1 MAVINAARKITPG
14 GANFAAVTSYRS
26 PAAQSLVKNVFR
38 FGSLPRIDI
47 STRIRREVR
56 AENLIFTSPP
66 LVVENHI
73 VCDVAAK
80 IFNSG

>member
-1 MAVINAARKITPG
+1 M
-14 GANFAAVTSYRS
+14 
-26 PAAQSLVKNVFR
+26 
-38 FGSLPRIDI
+38 
-47 STRIRREVR
+47 RIRREAR

-80 IFNSG
+80 KFNSG